1 MPKLEDRWSLGLWLG
16 KSLASDEHNVGTSA
30 GVRRC
35 RSIWRRPE
43 NQRWSKKVLNE
54 SLEPNTVEG
63 ETTHTTRSVHHAGPS
78 DQVWT
83 HNRMPSMLRAC
94 ESASS
99 ECRARFQDI
108 VDSEAAQTGAA
119 IAGDTSAEVWGQVP
133 GNFATSSSSGPAPV
147 AGRPAPEDV
156 MEMVVKS
163 STTQPTSSAN
173 WVLEADD
180 HPSAKRQK
188 VLAGMPTSDETDED
202 VNVDAYKIIVLAAM
216 PDDRE
221 QWTQQIVDWDKKY
234 FGTKSGTLL
243 DTQGVPAGVG
253 GHALWTGPTSEQKL
267 ARLRDCRRCWGR
279 CRYAYERG
287 TRGVAMPH
295 IVDDEHRA
303 RPRRGWESCDG
314 FSRTRRSRW
323 MIGGER
329 GYHRHATV
337 MTSRAASAESETLR
351 VAMNRAR
358 GSSSQSFC
366 AHCGTPCLVLAR
378 AHATTK
384 HHGNVP
390 CLVHPSMHV
399 CDKVTG
405 RFQ

>member
-1 MPKLEDRWSLGLWLG
+1 MAEFAEVVYFRDPQKAAEMPKLEDRWSLGLWLG
-16 KSLASDEHNVGTSA
+16 KSLASDEHYVGTSA

-133 GNFATSSSSGPAPV
+133 GNFATSSSSGPAPA

-156 MEMVVKS
+156 MEVVVES

-243 DTQGVPAGVG
+243 DTQKVYEG
-253 GHALWTGPTSEQKL
+253 
-267 ARLRDCRRCWGR
+267 RLRELVNIEKLEVAETVPLQEARAQNLEVVYGKWLDD
-279 CRYAYERG
+279 AKG
-287 TRGVAMPH
+287 TLEDPAAV
-295 IVDDEHRA
+295 
-303 RPRRGWESCDG
+303 
-314 FSRTRRSRW
+314 RSRLVATQITYACGDVTQATPP
-323 MIGGER
+323 MKASRIILSQAGTKTNAKGQHDCLIG
-329 GYHRHATV
+329 RHDIP
-337 MTSRAASAESETLR
+337 
-351 VAMNRAR
+351 VAFFPAR
-358 GSSSQSFC
+358 GSGRVVIVLQK
-366 AHCGTPCLVLAR
+366 CLAAPGIGWR
-378 AHATTK
+378 AMKAWRDT
-384 HHGNVP
+384 
-390 CLVHPSMHV
+390 
-399 CDKVTG
+399 
-405 RFQ
+405 